1 LNDHRVAISVPKI
14 KKSSGVV
21 TFQAY
26 SRKEESGRSYEKLLL
41 ILTTVLL
48 ANWVQADP
56 TPWPTQAEPTPALQP
71 QLLGLRLTV
80 YVPQPLRE
88 LRVDNPDPENI
99 AVFRQ
104 WSGSGGGVG
113 FVVMQTLFKPDS
125 SVLKR
130 DAKENLLR
138 DGATMMQNVSKD
150 SLVHSVPQ
158 DKGFYQTF
166 SYKGLIEAGSKTAVM
181 VTLIVANN
189 DDSEWVIMSTCDLSE
204 SSALAGAFPVHYLF
218 H

>member
-1 LNDHRVAISVPKI
+1 
-14 KKSSGVV
+14 
-21 TFQAY
+21 
-26 SRKEESGRSYEKLLL
+26 
-41 ILTTVLL
+41 
-48 ANWVQADP
+48 
-56 TPWPTQAEPTPALQP
+56 
-71 QLLGLRLTV
+71 
-80 YVPQPLRE
+80 
-88 LRVDNPDPENI
+88 
-99 AVFRQ
+99 
-104 WSGSGGGVG
+104 
-113 FVVMQTLFKPDS
+113 MQTLFKPDS